1 MKGEELKAILEAIV
15 YVAEEPVT
23 IDQLSKVLPGQ
34 DRSEIRAAMAE
45 LVQASA
51 APDRGIEV
59 REVAGGY
66 RLSTKPEHHEVLR
79 QFIKALQPPL
89 RLSLPALET
98 LAVVAYKQPVT
109 LPEIQEIRG
118 VNTSGVIHT
127 LLEKKLITT
136 AGRKHCIGRP
146 ILYRTSKEFLVRF
159 GLKDLNELPSLEEFE
174 ELAKNAFG
182 SEEPSAEQRAA
193 AEAIAS
199 GSEPASAATPQDPYQ
214 EATGQAGK
222 SE

>member
-1 MKGEELKAILEAIV
+1 MKAILEAII
-15 YVAEEPVT
+15 YVTEEPVT
-23 IDQLSKVLPGQ
+23 IDQIVKVLPGQ
-34 DRSEIRAAMAE
+34 DRSEIRAAMDE
-45 LVQASA
+45 LIGASA
-51 APDRGIEV
+51 AADRGIEI

-79 QFIKALQPPL
+79 QFIKSLQPPL

-118 VNTSGVIHT
+118 VNTSGVVHT

-146 ILYRTSKEFLVRF
+146 ILYRTSKDFLVRF

-174 ELAKNAFG
+174 ELAKSALG
-182 SEEPSAEQRAA
+182 SETQPPESPVAVEPTGSSGEQASTAA
-193 AEAIAS
+193 A
-199 GSEPASAATPQDPYQ
+199 
-214 EATGQAGK
+214 GQAGK
-222 SE
+222 TE

>member
-1 MKGEELKAILEAIV
+1 MTREELKAVLEAII

-23 IDQLSKVLPGQ
+23 IEQMVKVLPGQ
-34 DRSEIRAAMAE
+34 ERSEIRAAMDE
-45 LVQASA
+45 LMQASV
-51 APDRGIEV
+51 APERGIEI

-66 RLSTKPEHHEVLR
+66 RLSTKPEHHEVVR
-79 QFIKALQPPL
+79 QFIKSLQPPL

-174 ELAKNAFG
+174 ELAKSALG
-182 SEEPSAEQRAA
+182 SEEPSPGQPVA
-193 AEAIAS
+193 AEPGGSGGDQAS
-199 GSEPASAATPQDPYQ
+199 LPQNG
-214 EATGQAGK
+214 TQAGK
-222 SE
+222 TE

>member
-1 MKGEELKAILEAIV
+1 MTREEMKAILEAII
-15 YVAEEPVT
+15 YVTEDPVT
-23 IDQLSKVLPGQ
+23 IDQIVRVLPEQ
-34 DRSEIRAAMAE
+34 DRREIRAAMDE
-45 LVQASA
+45 LIAASA
-51 APDRGIEV
+51 APDRGIEI

-79 QFIKALQPPL
+79 QFIKSLQAPL

-127 LLEKKLITT
+127 LLEKKLVTT

-146 ILYRTSKEFLVRF
+146 ILYRTSRDFLVRF
-159 GLKDLNELPSLEEFE
+159 GLKDLSELPSLKEFE
-174 ELAKNAFG
+174 ELAKSALG
-182 SEEPSAEQRAA
+182 SEGQPPESPAAVEPTGSIGEQASTAA
-193 AEAIAS
+193 A
-199 GSEPASAATPQDPYQ
+199 GP
-214 EATGQAGK
+214 AGK
-222 SE
+222 TE